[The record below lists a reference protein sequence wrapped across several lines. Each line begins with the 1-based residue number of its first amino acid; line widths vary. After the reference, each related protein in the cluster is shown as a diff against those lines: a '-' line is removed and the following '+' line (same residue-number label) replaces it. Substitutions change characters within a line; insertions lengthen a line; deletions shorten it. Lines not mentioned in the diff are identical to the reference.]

1 MVEKEDQVLLGE
13 FGVGGGTE
21 LSLNVGAIVSRGCE
35 KEGSKKVNISD
46 YDFNVEKKFYLQQKK
61 NGSGVEI
68 QEGLEGEEKAR
79 EVQGNE
85 RKVSKYRKMQ
95 EKIQRHHQGGA
106 LEGDGGDKYGGV
118 YGLVTEQS
126 CENGQELLSSER
138 GILGQKKGARVNSCG
153 SEETLIVNNGK
164 CMAENEVLHTE
175 PDVSAMKKIVK
186 FNRADTE
193 EGLSRG
199 EPRLRINSPLHGK
212 KIQFKDAFLFSE
224 NSANFSPPRQDATP
238 RSHKAKSRPLHKGR
252 QQQPTK
258 DRNRVGMDNFLRKPE
273 WDFELKRTLEDGGKT
288 ILPEKLVVFE
298 PNRDLLSTIDSWL
311 LHDTPN
317 INFFASHYSTIEEV
331 DQLVMETYKERA
343 RFIKVLSHIDKFL
356 SKARHE
362 FCEKQRSRV
371 ADMKTE
377 FFTQDSFY
385 GRPSG
390 GTGYSKFVRAQ
401 ARMWNEGPKYS
412 KPKGRTVSPR
422 YRNFN
427 PRLVTNFHSATQDQ
441 FPTDSNNSHIMPQG
455 SSKHP
460 LVNSLTFFNFM
471 KNKLERC
478 QSEENMYKI
487 GDSRKYVP
495 IHPETFKTEIDASYL
510 KKSMDNFY
518 N

>member
-1 MVEKEDQVLLGE
+1 LPGDL
-13 FGVGGGTE
+13 GVGRGTE
-21 LSLNVGAIVSRGCE
+21 LSLNVGAIVKKSRE
-35 KEGSKKVNISD
+35 KEGSKKVNVSE

-61 NGSGVEI
+61 KWGEVER
-68 QEGLEGEEKAR
+68 QEGRAGEEMAR

-95 EKIQRHHQGGA
+95 EKIQQHHQEGP
-106 LEGDGGDKYGGV
+106 LEGDGDDKYGGV
-118 YGLVTEQS
+118 YGLVSERS
-126 CENGQELLSSER
+126 CENGQEPLSSER
-138 GILGQKKGARVNSCG
+138 GILGEKKGARVNSSG
-153 SEETLIVNNGK
+153 SEETLIVNNGQ
-164 CMAENEVLHTE
+164 CITENEVLRTE
-175 PDVSAMKKIVK
+175 PDVSAMKKILK

-199 EPRLRINSPLHGK
+199 KPKLRINSPLHGK
-212 KIQFKDAFLFSE
+212 KIQLKDAFLFSK

-238 RSHKAKSRPLHKGR
+238 RSHKAKSRNLHKGR
-252 QQQPTK
+252 QQQPNK
-258 DRNRVGMDNFLRKPE
+258 DRNQVGMDNFLRKPE

-317 INFFASHYSTIEEV
+317 INFFASHYRTIEEV

-371 ADMKTE
+371 ADLKTE
-377 FFTQDSFY
+377 FFTQESFY

-401 ARMWNEGPKYS
+401 ARMWNEGPKYC

-441 FPTDSNNSHIMPQG
+441 FPTDSNTSHIMTQG
-455 SSKHP
+455 CSKHP
-460 LVNSLTFFNFM
+460 LVYSSTFFNFM

-478 QSEENMYKI
+478 QSEENMYRI
-487 GDSRKYVP
+487 GDSRNYVT

-510 KKSMDNFY
+510 KKSMDSFY